1 MHFDVLGEFN
11 SHLADVQEGVL
22 VDEGRAKTYASAMK
36 VHSTMHLSSAFAF
49 CAEIRT

>member
-22 VDEGRAKTYASAMK
+22 VDEGRAKTYTSAMK
-36 VHSTMHLSSAFAF
+36 VVSGIELYALIILT
-49 CAEIRT
+49 